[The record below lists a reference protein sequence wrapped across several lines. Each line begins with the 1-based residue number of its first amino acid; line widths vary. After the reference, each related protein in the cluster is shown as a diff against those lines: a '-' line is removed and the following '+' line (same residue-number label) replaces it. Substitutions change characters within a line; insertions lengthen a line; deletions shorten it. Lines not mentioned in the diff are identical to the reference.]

1 MPCFTFPD
9 AEEAAFGAKTSS
21 VSWSSCSWRPGS
33 ALTHY
38 PRGLMRGQWHS
49 GLPKQ
54 LLFCS
59 NFTLSYSGN
68 GSLLGG
74 RQGYGTLQ
82 FFIPWV
88 SVVQQTLCRAH
99 SASSLGQCN
108 TMIQGQQAL
117 RGEAKKLW
125 LLRESQLWRL
135 LLSFQK
141 QKILQK
147 QWKSTLL
154 EKNPIKPETQKL
166 ILKGFLYF
174 TEQFALKY
182 LLLKKKEKNS
192 YLSIFN
198 LLFNLLFSVP
208 LILVISANRHSLCS
222 IHIFFIQFLFPTPS
236 D

>member
-1 MPCFTFPD
+1 MLVGLARILVWTAREKGHLWSCYKCPALLFQMLKKLHLEPKPAQCPG
-9 AEEAAFGAKTSS
+9 AVAAGGL
-21 VSWSSCSWRPGS
+21 RS

-82 FFIPWV
+82 FFIPRV

-125 LLRESQLWRL
+125 LLRE
-135 LLSFQK
+135 
-141 QKILQK
+141 
-147 QWKSTLL
+147 
-154 EKNPIKPETQKL
+154 N
-166 ILKGFLYF
+166 
-174 TEQFALKY
+174 
-182 LLLKKKEKNS
+182 
-192 YLSIFN
+192 
-198 LLFNLLFSVP
+198 
-208 LILVISANRHSLCS
+208 
-222 IHIFFIQFLFPTPS
+222 
-236 D
+236 